1 MLGVPE
7 VNERLRPVQQR
18 VDQGEDLHSA
28 EKTSRQ
34 ILKECL
40 SMCLSVDNKATKY
53 INECPSFNPCTY
65 TSMKWQCAICI
76 SVLRAFRSFFQ

>member
-7 VNERLRPVQQR
+7 VNERVRPVQQR

-53 INECPSFNPCTY
+53 IDECPSFNPCTIY
-65 TSMKWQCAICI
+65 IHEMAVCH
-76 SVLRAFRSFFQ
+76 LYFSFKSI